1 MFQNQHLNYSGKSIL
16 TVRVTAVKFSQIEVQ
31 TEDGRH
37 GVIPEREWSWDRSIR
52 TAPRSFVVGEILSAV
67 WLPEKN
73 RGEQLYFSLCER
85 ENPWEELEERYKKGA
100 YVTREIVSIRSF
112 GVFVQIEPGIT
123 AVIWNRDLPIFG
135 NEIPADLLTI
145 GDKLRGEIALLDVA
159 NRKIE
164 LSVNKF
170 LEKIGMEDLDRRAEM
185 VEELFGATGKKAN
198 AVLKATNKSF
208 EISPQII
215 ELYPQKTERILILD
229 DESVFRKKIREALQ
243 YLEATVDEAKNQ
255 QQAEVLLSS
264 HSYDFLIIDI
274 NLKDRRDGVEYGEEI
289 IERFPHTRLIYC
301 SAALD
306 RRRHVVD
313 LGTRR
318 RLYLPFVSKANG
330 HFSNNLKSVI
340 DQFRAGKIN
349 ASSEAFANFSNSSTS
364 EQEHSLPLNQALL
377 QLLQPLIDQESFSQ
391 AFVLEVFP
399 GLRKTALVT
408 HFPLEQD
415 VYDKI
420 DFDALYFSPVR
431 NIIETGDS
439 MYHREITDFEAMEG
453 IFKNLFPRYAY
464 RSCMG
469 APVIIPG
476 QPLKYVLYIL
486 DATRD
491 VLPIKQREQI
501 LRTAD
506 QIGIAIERS
515 ELREVMIQANDN
527 QNRGH
532 LLGSLIHEL
541 SNKLPGIQESFKT
554 GLAQLESSKFGTA
567 LKHLEPLQKSLEDLN
582 VLFYA
587 YSRLAHHQIQDE
599 LNLNEV
605 VQKAILQ
612 LRAYAKERVVELYTD
627 YDQKLPLIS
636 GYATQVEQILVN
648 LLLNAVQHIEL
659 QLKRFIELAQ
669 HMPALDEHFNGFVHL
684 STRLL
689 PSSCQIRIL
698 DSGPGIAY
706 DRQKSIFAWR
716 TSFREEGQGMG
727 LYIGQ
732 NLAHSMGGKLYL
744 ADTIRFIG
752 SLFIL
757 EFPLP
762 ENYEY
767 YE

>member
-1 MFQNQHLNYSGKSIL
+1 MFQNQYINYSGKSIL
-16 TVRVTAVKFSQIEVQ
+16 TVQVTAVKFSQIEVQ

-85 ENPWEELEERYKKGA
+85 ENPWEKLEERYKKGT
-100 YVTREIVSIRSF
+100 YVTGEIVSIRSF

-145 GDKLRGEIALLDVA
+145 GDKLRGVIALLDVA

-170 LEKIGMEDLDRRAEM
+170 LEEIGIEDLDRRAEM
-185 VEELFGATGKKAN
+185 VEELFGIIERKAN
-198 AVLKATNKSF
+198 AAQKATKKSL
-208 EISPQII
+208 EISQQVT
-215 ELYPQKTERILILD
+215 ELEPKKAERILILD
-229 DESVFRKKIREALQ
+229 DEPVFRKKIKEALQ
-243 YLEATVDEAKNQ
+243 YLNTTIDEAENH
-255 QQAEVLLSS
+255 QQAEALLAS
-264 HSYDFLIIDI
+264 HTYDFLIIDI
-274 NLKDRRDGVEYGEEI
+274 NLNDRKDGIEYGEEVLN
-289 IERFPHTRLIYC
+289 RYPHTQLIYC
-301 SAALD
+301 SAALN
-306 RRRHVVD
+306 RRKSVED
-313 LGTRR
+313 LSRKTR
-318 RLYLPFVSKANG
+318 LFIPFVSKANG
-330 HFSNNLKSVI
+330 HFSIDIKSIV
-340 DQFRAGKIN
+340 DQFIAGKITISGHSFN
-349 ASSEAFANFSNSSTS
+349 QLNDLQFGSQLN
-364 EQEHSLPLNQALL
+364 SLPLTQALL

-399 GLRKTALVT
+399 GLRKTALIA

-415 VYDKI
+415 VHDKI

-431 NIIETGDS
+431 NVLETGES
-439 MYHREITDFEAMEG
+439 VYHREITEFEAIEG
-453 IFKNLFPRYAY
+453 TFKNLFPRYTY

-469 APVIIPG
+469 APIFIPG
-476 QPLKYVLYIL
+476 KPLRYVLYIL
-486 DATRD
+486 DAKRD
-491 VLPIKQREQI
+491 VLPLKQREQI

-515 ELREVMIQANDN
+515 ELREVMMQSNDN

-541 SNKLPGIQESFKT
+541 SNKLPGIQESFT
-554 GLAQLESSKFGTA
+554 AGLVQLETSRFGAA
-567 LKHLEPLQKSLEDLN
+567 LKYLQPLQKSLDDLN

-587 YSRLAHHQIQDE
+587 YSRLAHHQTQDD

-605 VQKAILQ
+605 THKAIHQ
-612 LRAYAKERVVELYTD
+612 LRSYARERVVELYFD
-627 YDQKLPLIS
+627 YDQKLPPIS

-648 LLLNAVQHIEL
+648 LILNAVQHIEL
-659 QLKRFIELAQ
+659 QLERFRVLAQ
-669 HMPALDEHFNGFVHL
+669 HLPALDEHFNGFVHF
-684 STRLL
+684 STRLR
-689 PSSCQIRIL
+689 PGSCQIRIL

-706 DRQKSIFAWR
+706 DRQKNIFEWG
-716 TSFREEGQGMG
+716 TSSRDEGQGMG
-727 LYIGQ
+727 LYISQ

-752 SLFIL
+752 SLFVL

-767 YE
+767 HE

>member
-1 MFQNQHLNYSGKSIL
+1 MHKDLNYAGKSIL
-16 TVRVTAVKFSQIEVQ
+16 QVKVTAVKFNQLEVL

-37 GVIPEREWSWDRSIR
+37 GVIPEREWSWDRSVR

-73 RGEQLYFSLCER
+73 RGEQLYFSLCEI
-85 ENPWEELEERYKKGA
+85 ENPWEKLEERYEEGD
-100 YVTREIVSIRSF
+100 YVTGEIVNIRSF

-135 NEIPADLLTI
+135 NEIPADLLAI
-145 GDKLRGEIALLDVA
+145 GDKLRGVITLFDIPS
-159 NRKIE
+159 RKIE
-164 LSVNKF
+164 ISVNAF
-170 LEKIGMEDLDRRAEM
+170 LEEIGVEDLDRRAEM
-185 VEELFGATGKKAN
+185 VEELFGITEKKTN
-198 AVLKATNKSF
+198 AALKAANKPF

-215 ELYPQKTERILILD
+215 EIEPKKAERILILD
-229 DESVFRKKIREALQ
+229 DEPGFRKKIKDALQ
-243 YLEATVDEAKNQ
+243 YLNAIIDEAENQ
-255 QQAEVLLSS
+255 QQAEALLSTND
-264 HSYDFLIIDI
+264 YDFLIIDI
-274 NLKDRRDGVEYGEEI
+274 NLQQDRRDGVDYGEEI
-289 IERFPHTRLIYC
+289 IERFPLTQLIYC
-301 SAALD
+301 SAALN
-306 RRRHVVD
+306 RRQHVAD
-313 LGTRR
+313 LGARI

-330 HFSNNLKSVI
+330 HFSSNLKSVL

-349 ASSEAFANFSNSSTS
+349 TSSEAFANFSTSSS
-364 EQEHSLPLNQALL
+364 NKQEHSLPLNQALL

-399 GLRKTALVT
+399 GLRKTALLA
-408 HFPLEQD
+408 HFPPEQD
-415 VYDKI
+415 VHDKI

-439 MYHREITDFEAMEG
+439 MYHREISEFEAMEG
-453 IFKNLFPRYAY
+453 FFKNLFPRYAY

-469 APVIIPG
+469 VPIVIPG
-476 QPLKYVLYIL
+476 QPLRYVLYIL
-486 DATRD
+486 DAERD
-491 VLPIKQREQI
+491 VLPIKQREQV

-515 ELREVMIQANDN
+515 ELRETMIQANDN

-541 SNKLPGIQESFKT
+541 SNKLPGIQESFT
-554 GLAQLESSKFGTA
+554 AGLVQLETSRFGAA
-567 LKHLEPLQKSLEDLN
+567 LKYLQPLQKSLDDLN

-587 YSRLAHHQIQDE
+587 YSRLAHHQTQDD

-605 VQKAILQ
+605 AHKAIHQ
-612 LRAYAKERVVELYTD
+612 LRPYAREHVVELYHD
-627 YDQKLPLIS
+627 YDQKLPSIS

-648 LLLNAVQHIEL
+648 LILNAVQHIDL
-659 QLKRFIELAQ
+659 QLERFTELAQ
-669 HMPALDEHFNGFVHL
+669 HIPALDEHFNGFVHL

-689 PSSCQIRIL
+689 PDSCQIRIL

-706 DRQKSIFAWR
+706 DRQKSIFEWR
-716 TSFREEGQGMG
+716 TSSRDDGQGMG
-727 LYIGQ
+727 LYISQ
-732 NLAHSMGGKLYL
+732 NLAYSMGGKLYL

-762 ENYEY
+762 KN
-767 YE
+767 